1 MARVTLDPKLDVV
14 FKLLFAAER
23 NRDILRSFLTA
34 VLRPPAP
41 IDVLKINNPNVP
53 GSDQLKRQVILDVHV
68 VLRDGQHIDVEMQ
81 ARRHGGP
88 RPRWLFNWG
97 AVFTDQLDSGHEF
110 AQLKPVVCIIIMDFL
125 EFQAPRFHSIFRV
138 LEVHTHEEFSQHLEI
153 HTLELPK
160 LRQVTPDADDQ
171 AVLVWGRFFAA
182 DSDEELEQLAM
193 SHPDIAPATT
203 ALATLSQD
211 PTARELARQRRLAE
225 LDYLSGIH
233 EARAEGKA
241 EGRVEG
247 RVEGKAEGLR
257 DAIRQLCHLLE
268 IELDV
273 DRQQRLARCSVE
285 QLLELQEALFKER
298 SWPVR

>member
-1 MARVTLDPKLDVV
+1 MPRITLDPKLDIV

-34 VLRPPAP
+34 VLRPPSP
-41 IDVLKINNPNVP
+41 IDVLRINNPNIP

-68 VLRDGQHIDVEMQ
+68 VLRDGRHIDVEMQ

-110 AQLKPVVCIIIMDFL
+110 PRLKPVVCIIIMDFL
-125 EFQAPRFHSIFRV
+125 EFQGPRFHSTFRV
-138 LEVHTHEEFSQHLEI
+138 LEVHTYEEFSQHLEI

-160 LRQVTPDADDQ
+160 LRHVTPDADDE
-171 AVLVWGRFFAA
+171 AVLIWGRFFAA

-193 SHPDIAPATT
+193 NHPDIAPATD
-203 ALATLSQD
+203 ALATLSHD
-211 PTARELARQRRLAE
+211 PAARELARQRRLAE
-225 LDYLSGIH
+225 LDYLSGLD

-241 EGRVEG
+241 EGE
-247 RVEGKAEGLR
+247 AEGLR
-257 DAIRQLCHLLE
+257 VAIRQLCHLLE

-273 DRQQRLARCSVE
+273 DRQQHLARSSGE
-285 QLLELQEALFKER
+285 ELLELQEAVFKDR
-298 SWPVR
+298 SWPER

>member
-1 MARVTLDPKLDVV
+1 MARVTLDPKLDIV

-23 NRDILRSFLTA
+23 NRGILRSFLMA
-34 VLRPPAP
+34 VLKPPSP
-41 IDVLKINNPNVP
+41 IDVLTINNPTIP

-125 EFQAPRFHSIFRV
+125 EFQSPRFHSTFRV

-160 LRQVTPDADDQ
+160 LHQVTADADGD
-171 AVLVWGRFFAA
+171 AVLIWGRFFAA
-182 DSDEELEQLAM
+182 ETDEELEQLAM
-193 SHPDIAPATT
+193 NHPEIAPATI
-203 ALATLSQD
+203 ALETLSQD
-211 PTARELARQRRLAE
+211 PAARELARQRRLAE
-225 LDYLSGIH
+225 LDYLSGID

-241 EGRVEG
+241 
-247 RVEGKAEGLR
+247 EGKAEGLR
-257 DAIRQLCHLLE
+257 DAIRQLCHLLK

-273 DRQQRLARCSVE
+273 DQQQRLACSSIE
-285 QLLELQEALFKER
+285 ELLELQEALFKDR
-298 SWPVR
+298 RWPDR

>member
-34 VLRPPAP
+34 VLRPPSP
-41 IDVLKINNPNVP
+41 IDVLRINNPTIP

-68 VLRDGQHIDVEMQ
+68 VLHDGQHIDVEMQ

-110 AQLKPVVCIIIMDFL
+110 ARLKPVVCIIIMDFL
-125 EFQAPRFHSIFRV
+125 EFQGPRFHSIFRV
-138 LEVHTHEEFSQHLEI
+138 LEVHNYEEFSQHLEI

-160 LRQVTPDADDQ
+160 LSHVTPDADDE
-171 AVLVWGRFFAA
+171 AVLVWGKFFAA

-193 SHPDIAPATT
+193 NHPIIAPATS
-203 ALATLSQD
+203 ALTTLSQD
-211 PTARELARQRRLAE
+211 PAARELARQRRLAE
-225 LDYLSGIH
+225 LDYLSGID

-241 EGRVEG
+241 EG
-247 RVEGKAEGLR
+247 KAEGLQ

-268 IELDV
+268 IDLDV
-273 DRQQRLARCSVE
+273 HQEQHLARSTVE
-285 QLLELQEALFKER
+285 ELLDLQKALFKHR
-298 SWPVR
+298 RWPQP